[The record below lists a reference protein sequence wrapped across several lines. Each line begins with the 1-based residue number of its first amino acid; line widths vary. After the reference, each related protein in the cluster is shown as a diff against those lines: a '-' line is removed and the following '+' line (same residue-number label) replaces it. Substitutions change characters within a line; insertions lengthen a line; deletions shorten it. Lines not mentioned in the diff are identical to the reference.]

1 MPRMSA
7 GLMLVVLLVGF
18 GMGWGITSLWN
29 HFHAGNSVQKPIIT
43 ASQDNDTINEDSQ
56 IIFEREYLRCGHVV
70 ISEYSQRENLM
81 GKTLTELHSVFRHH
95 DGYQLSL
102 KENTLVIR
110 QKVEDWCPDH
120 KNMYRLKE
128 YQGRVAIY
136 QGPDSSNDKLLR
148 VTNLPMASLPEDI
161 QEKIR
166 QGSYEFTSE
175 EALNDA
181 LENFDEYL

>member
-1 MPRMSA
+1 MSRISA
-7 GLMLVVLLVGF
+7 GLMLAVLLVGF
-18 GMGWGITSLWN
+18 GIGWGISTLWD
-29 HFHAGNSVQKPIIT
+29 HLHAGNSVQKPVIT
-43 ASQDNDTINEDSQ
+43 ASQDNDTINKDSQ
-56 IIFEREYLRCGHVV
+56 IIFEREYARCGHLV

-81 GKTLTELHSVFRHH
+81 GKTLTELRSVFRYD
-95 DGYQLSL
+95 DGYKLDLQG
-102 KENTLVIR
+102 NTLVIR
-110 QKVEDWCPDH
+110 QKIDDWCPDD

-148 VTNLPMASLPEDI
+148 VTNIPMVSLPEDI
-161 QEKIR
+161 QDKIR

>member
-1 MPRMSA
+1 
-7 GLMLVVLLVGF
+7 
-18 GMGWGITSLWN
+18 
-29 HFHAGNSVQKPIIT
+29 
-43 ASQDNDTINEDSQ
+43 
-56 IIFEREYLRCGHVV
+56 
-70 ISEYSQRENLM
+70 
-81 GKTLTELHSVFRHH
+81 
-95 DGYQLSL
+95 
-102 KENTLVIR
+102 
-110 QKVEDWCPDH
+110 
-120 KNMYRLKE
+120 MYRLKE